1 MAKQKNIDFYISS
14 LSGGGAEHVLI
25 NLASSFSKMGSN
37 VSITSLER
45 RKQFYEVDDAIEVI
59 RYNHTKDNAIV
70 GLAKD
75 ILSVRQQLK
84 HRSDTDVAVS
94 FLGRTNIVLS
104 IASIGIKKKIV
115 ICDRNNLAR
124 KYSKWVFLLLCMI
137 YSLADELIVQTNE
150 IIDVYPKFLRKKI
163 KVLENPLDFKEMDKQ
178 CVGEIEKSNTLI
190 SVGRLE
196 RQKDYRTLIAAFS
209 EIADNHREWNVKIYG
224 KGDMEEEIQTWIDQ
238 AGMTDRITLC
248 GVTHMPFLEMKKAK
262 VFVLSSFFEGFPNVL
277 CEAMY
282 AGLPC
287 IATACQSGPRDLI
300 QNGENGFLV
309 EVGDVHEMAKKM
321 DLLMSNEKMRDS
333 LGAEAYKRIL
343 RLDSKLVCKRWLDAL
358 VS

>member
-1 MAKQKNIDFYISS
+1 MKEYKNVDFYISS

-25 NLASSFSKMGSN
+25 NLASSFSKMGN
-37 VSITSLER
+37 QVSITSLER
-45 RKQFYEVDDAIEVI
+45 RKQFYKIDDNIEVI
-59 RYNHTKDNAIV
+59 RYDHTKDNAII
-70 GLAKD
+70 GIIKD
-75 ILSVRQQLK
+75 IISVRLQLK
-84 HRSDTDVAVS
+84 SRIDTDVAVS

-104 IASIGIKKKIV
+104 IASMGMKKKVV

-150 IIDVYPKFLRKKI
+150 IVQVYPKFLRKKI
-163 KVLENPLDFKEMDKQ
+163 KVLENPLDFEEMDEQ
-178 CVGEIEKSNTLI
+178 CIGEVEKTNTII

-196 RQKDYRTLIAAFS
+196 HQKDYKTLIAAFS
-209 EIADNHREWNVKIYG
+209 EVADEHKDWNVKIYG
-224 KGDMEEEIQTWIDQ
+224 KGDMEGEIQKWIDQ
-238 AGMTDRITLC
+238 AGMTERITLC
-248 GVTHMPFLEMKKAK
+248 GVTHTPFLEMKKSK
-262 VFVLSSFFEGFPNVL
+262 IFVLSSFFEGFPNVL

-300 QNGENGFLV
+300 QDGENGLLV
-309 EVGDVHEMAKKM
+309 EVGNIHEMAEKL
-321 DLLMSNEKMRDS
+321 DLLMNSEKKRES
-333 LGAEAYKRIL
+333 LGKEAYKRIL
-343 RLDSKLVCKRWLDAL
+343 RLDSKSVCKRWLDTL